1 MAGVVHSI
9 DELVGHTPLMELDRF
24 ERQQHCG
31 AHILAKLEF
40 FNPTGSVRTVRRWR

>member
-24 ERQQHCG
+24 ERQQHW
-31 AHILAKLEF
+31 A
-40 FNPTGSVRTVRRWR
+40 

>member
-40 FNPTGSVRTVRRWR
+40 LTRPAALRIARRWR